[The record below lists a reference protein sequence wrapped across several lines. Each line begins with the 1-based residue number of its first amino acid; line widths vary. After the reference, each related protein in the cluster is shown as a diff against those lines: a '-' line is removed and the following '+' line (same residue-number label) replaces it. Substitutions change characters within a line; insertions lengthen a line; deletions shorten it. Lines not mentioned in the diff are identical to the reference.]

1 MARHYNPSHRRQ
13 AAQWARG
20 LFARNFYVLDTE
32 TTGLGSDAEIV
43 QIGIVD
49 AAGATVMNQL
59 VKPSQPIP
67 RGATRIHGISD
78 ADVADAPAFMRLYI
92 RLSSLLAGEVVVG
105 YNMDFDW
112 RMLQQ
117 NASRLWSARDPQR
130 QTRMRH
136 ETVRPVPWQA
146 WQRRARLCLAEA
158 GRRRP
163 QRRHPAVEQPRRLAR
178 RPFDIGAFAQDGGVR
193 LRHSQALPAS
203 NANQSL
209 FRLCAGQNRL

>member
-13 AAQWARG
+13 AAQWARS
-20 LFARNFYVLDTE
+20 LFSRNFYVLDTE

-49 AAGATVMNQL
+49 AEGATVMNQL

-117 NASRLWSARDPQR
+117 NASRYGLPDIRIAKRDCAMKQYAKFHGKRGSGGRGYVWQKLVVAARNEGIPPQ
-130 QTRMRH
+130 TSH
-136 ETVRPVPWQA
+136 DA
-146 WQRRARLCLAEA
+146 LHDARLTLALL
-158 GRRRP
+158 RKM
-163 QRRHPAVEQPRRLAR
+163 
-178 RPFDIGAFAQDGGVR
+178 AQ
-193 LRHSQALPAS
+193 SA
-203 NANQSL
+203 
-209 FRLCAGQNRL
+209 